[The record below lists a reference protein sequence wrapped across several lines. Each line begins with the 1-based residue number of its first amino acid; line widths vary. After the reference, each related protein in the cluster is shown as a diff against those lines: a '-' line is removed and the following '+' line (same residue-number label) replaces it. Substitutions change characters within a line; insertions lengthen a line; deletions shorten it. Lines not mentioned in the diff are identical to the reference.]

1 MADLP
6 IEKTETVDK
15 KEVPLTLEE
24 RVARNEGDILELA
37 RGVNTQAQLLEGMIT
52 AFDHVIK
59 TYLRLIQKPAVK
71 PTVPPAPEKK

>member
-59 TYLRLIQKPAVK
+59 TYLRLIQKP
-71 PTVPPAPEKK
+71 TVAPAEPKKDK